1 MRSFRSSL
9 KETDRKNA
17 DIDLGRK
24 ELLAILGDDRM
35 QQIFVPGSACEFEE
49 LGRGVKR
56 KILAH
61 GDALMQVEVHFKQGA
76 QGASHS
82 HIHTQTS
89 YVLEGAFAFAIDGQK
104 SIVRRGDTVY
114 MPSGVEHGC
123 VCLEAGVLLDV
134 FAPQREDFLK

>member
-1 MRSFRSSL
+1 
-9 KETDRKNA
+9 
-17 DIDLGRK
+17 
-24 ELLAILGDDRM
+24 M
-35 QQIFVPGSACEFEE
+35 QQIFVPGAASEFEE
-49 LGRGVKR
+49 LGKGVKR

-61 GDALMQVEVHFKQGA
+61 GAALMQVEVHFEQGS

-89 YVLEGAFAFAIDGQK
+89 YVLEGAFEFEVGGQK
-104 SIVRRGDTVY
+104 GIVRRGDTVY

-123 VCLEAGVLLDV
+123 VCLEAGALLDV